1 MLAPSLYPVV
11 FTGCSRLWDDGEVG
25 SGSGLREAKGREVKS
40 RQQKTRLGGFFQ
52 FLQKDFPVDEKAS
65 WLELQTNYVGSSRA
79 FLALLDGELNA
90 LTFVQGFEAGGL
102 DSGEV
107 YEHVFA
113 TGSRGDE
120 AKTFLSVEE
129 LYGTSHFVRHNNF
142 LE

>member
-1 MLAPSLYPVV
+1 M
-11 FTGCSRLWDDGEVG
+11 
-25 SGSGLREAKGREVKS
+25 
-40 RQQKTRLGGFFQ
+40 
-52 FLQKDFPVDEKAS
+52 QKDFSIDEKAS

-113 TGSRGDE
+113 AVSRGDE
-120 AKTFLSVEE
+120 TEAFLGFEE
-129 LYGTSHFVRHNNF
+129 LYVTSLFVGIDNLLVLWLVKLH
-142 LE
+142 